1 MSTKDGIISKTYY
14 DMGGY
19 GSITRTLKEVR
30 EIDPSIK
37 EIDVKNWKDKNLQRK
52 TNLRG
57 YNSFIVSEPKMEY
70 QIDLFEIPA
79 SRTIDK
85 RFTQV
90 EPRNNPR
97 RLGEGVLSARK
108 GTIAKL

>member
-37 EIDVKNWKDKNLQRK
+37 EIDVKNWKDENLQRK
-52 TNLRG
+52 TKLRG
-57 YNSFIVSEPKMEY
+57 YNSFVPSETK
-70 QIDLFEIPA
+70 Q
-79 SRTIDK
+79 
-85 RFTQV
+85 
-90 EPRNNPR
+90 
-97 RLGEGVLSARK
+97 
-108 GTIAKL
+108 